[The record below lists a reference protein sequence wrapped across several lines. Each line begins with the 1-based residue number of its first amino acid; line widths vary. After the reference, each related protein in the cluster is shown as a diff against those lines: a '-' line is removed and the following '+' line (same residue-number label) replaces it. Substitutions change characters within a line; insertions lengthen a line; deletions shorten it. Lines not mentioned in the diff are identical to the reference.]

1 MNEYQHIILF
11 TREYLYLCLSWITI
25 IERNEHTDTLLKH
38 KFIQPVYTGE
48 KINIGNYKLAKPSNK
63 YRITKDGKRYLKYT
77 RKSFYNRYLTPITVS
92 ILTNLIVQ
100 SLLLLL

>member
-25 IERNEHTDTLLKH
+25 IERNEHTDTLLKY

-77 RKSFYNRYLTPITVS
+77 RKSFYNRYLIPITVS
-92 ILTNLIVQ
+92 ILTSLIVQ